1 MLSPRKLGPK
11 KTQYW
16 FRIDQTFI
24 VMAQNLTLV
33 PEFEFD
39 HDRKVPRQGLTFTIN
54 VPGLDGVN
62 FQLTKRD
69 KLGIFAPVGAEIEEI
84 VGTAR
89 VYLEKAAGT
98 PVKLTP
104 ITYEAE
110 RRPGLEADG
119 DAEVVA
125 NTRLSIALGRC
136 YDILFDI
143 NYILSRTFRKS
154 AVEDRRRVKERTVVI
169 KNLLLK
175 HNPSLKREELESE
188 EKKTFSISL
197 GELLSGGVWWGKRFV
212 RWGLKERY
220 THLLGLA
227 EELPDGPVR
236 EEVMASLSLIRN
248 VAPRL
253 DEKLKDL
260 EPVGVVQT

>member
-1 MLSPRKLGPK
+1 
-11 KTQYW
+11 
-16 FRIDQTFI
+16 
-24 VMAQNLTLV
+24 MAQNLTLV

-39 HDRKVPRQGLTFTIN
+39 QDRRLPRQGLTFTIN
-54 VPGLDGVN
+54 APGLDGVN

-84 VGTAR
+84 VGKAKL
-89 VYLEKAAGT
+89 YLDKAAGT

-104 ITYEAE
+104 ITYADK
-110 RRPGLEADG
+110 RRPGLEEDG

-125 NTRLSIALGRC
+125 NANLAIALGRC
-136 YDILFDI
+136 YDLLFDV

-154 AVEDRRRVKERTVVI
+154 AIEDRRRVKERTVVV
-169 KNLLLK
+169 KALLLK
-175 HNPSLKREELESE
+175 HNSSLKREELETE

-212 RWGLKERY
+212 RWGLRERY

-236 EEVMASLSLIRN
+236 EEVMASLSLIRD
-248 VAPRL
+248 VAPKL
-253 DEKLKDL
+253 DERLRSL
-260 EPVGVVQT
+260 APTEAASRGTHVV